1 MKNIIRKVLSDDAE
15 FKFKKCQT
23 FNLDK
28 NREYGL
34 YVHIPFCK
42 NSCPYCPYFKT
53 IYNKQKSK
61 QFLKA
66 LKKEVELTSINNGNI
81 KVNSLYFGGGTPTLL
96 ENDLIK
102 IIEYLKSKFNISGEV
117 AIETSPSDLN
127 EEKLISLKKAG
138 VNSISIGIQSFNND
152 LLKEIGRNYNSDLVI
167 EIIKLLKKIN
177 FETLNIDMMFALP
190 KQTINDLEND
200 LDTLINLSPSQVTFY
215 PLFTFP
221 YTSVG
226 KYKKIKKIKMPNF
239 FTRKKMYYLICNKM
253 KEAGYEQSSVW
264 AFKKKSTNKFSSVT
278 RDFYI
283 GFGPSSGS
291 YTGKNFYFNTFS
303 LENYFKL
310 SNKRKPV
317 ILKMS
322 VDKKLTKLFWL
333 YWRFYETKIPFE
345 DYKRLFNSDVKEDF
359 RFIFLVMKLLGFIYK
374 ENKDYLQL
382 NMKGIFY
389 IHLIQNIF
397 ALDYVNKIWSVC
409 QKEINPKEVQ
419 L

>member
-1 MKNIIRKVLSDDAE
+1 MKKFIRKILSDDSE
-15 FKFKKCQT
+15 FKFKKCHT

-53 IYNKQKSK
+53 IYNKQKSQ
-61 QFLKA
+61 QFLGA
-66 LKKEVELTSINNGNI
+66 LKKEIDLTAKNNENL
-81 KVNSLYFGGGTPTLL
+81 KLNSLYFGGGTPTLL
-96 ENDLIK
+96 EDDLVK
-102 IIEYLKSKFNISGEV
+102 IIIYLKSKFKISGEV

-138 VNSISIGIQSFNND
+138 VTSISIGIQSFNDD
-152 LLKEIGRNYNSDLVI
+152 LLKEIGRNYNSALATK
-167 EIIKLLKKIN
+167 IIKILKKIN

-190 KQTINDLEND
+190 KQTMDCLEND
-200 LDTLINLSPSQVTFY
+200 LDTLIKHSPSQITFY

-226 KYKKIKKIKMPNF
+226 KYKKIKRIKMPNF

-264 AFKKKSTNKFSSVT
+264 AFKKKSTTKFSSVT

-291 YTGKNFYFNTFS
+291 YTGQNFYFNTFS
-303 LENYFKL
+303 LEDYFKI
-310 SNKRKPV
+310 SNKRKPI
-317 ILKMS
+317 ILRMS
-322 VDKKLTKLFWL
+322 VNKKMAKLFWL
-333 YWRFYETKIPFE
+333 YWRFYETKINFE
-345 DYKRLFNSDVKEDF
+345 DYKRLFNSNVKEDF
-359 RFIFLVMKLLGFIYK
+359 KFIFLIMKLLGFIEE

-409 QKEINPKEVQ
+409 QKEKNPKEVQ

>member
-1 MKNIIRKVLSDDAE
+1 MKKFIRKILSDDAE

-61 QFLKA
+61 KFLEA
-66 LKKEVELTSINNGNI
+66 LKKEIDLTAKNNEKL

-96 ENDLIK
+96 ENDLVK
-102 IIEYLKSKFNISGEV
+102 IIRYLKYKFKISGEI
-117 AIETSPSDLN
+117 AIETSPNYLN
-127 EEKLISLKKAG
+127 EKKLISLKKAG
-138 VNSISIGIQSFNND
+138 VNSISIGIQSFNDD
-152 LLKEIGRNYNSDLVI
+152 LLKEIGRNYSSSLGI
-167 EIIKLLKKIN
+167 KIIKILKKIN

-200 LDTLINLSPSQVTFY
+200 LDTLIKLSPSQVTFY

-221 YTSVG
+221 YTSIG

-239 FTRKKMYYLICNKM
+239 FNRKKMYYIICKKM

-264 AFKKKSTNKFSSVT
+264 AFKKKNTTKFSSVT

-291 YTGKNFYFNTFS
+291 YTGNEFYFNTFS
-303 LENYFKL
+303 LEDYFKI
-310 SNKRKPV
+310 SNKRKPI
-317 ILKMS
+317 ILRMNVNKKM
-322 VDKKLTKLFWL
+322 TKLFWL
-333 YWRFYETKIPFE
+333 YWRFYETKIPFK
-345 DYKRLFNSDVKEDF
+345 DYKKLFNSNVKKDF
-359 RFIFLVMKLLGFIYK
+359 KFIFLMMKVLGFIEK
-374 ENKDYLQL
+374 ENKNYLQL

-389 IHLIQNIF
+389 IHLMQNIF
-397 ALDYVNKIWSVC
+397 ALDYVNKIWSAC
-409 QKEINPKEVQ
+409 KKERTPKEVQ